1 LSSFTEGWEKDEE
14 KGGGR
19 GFGSLVRSQ
28 QPVKPQIDRAGREIA
43 VLIAKLD
50 QAQARIKSRDE
61 VIFHDVVSAIARGDR
76 DHAAVF
82 ANELS
87 AIRRV
92 GAAVTSAKL
101 ALEQVSLRLGTIT
114 DLGDITAILAP
125 TVAVVK
131 GVGQGLGSVMPSANG
146 ELDEISGLLS
156 STLVEAGAVGGSS
169 LNFKAANGEAE
180 QVLEEAAAAAQRR
193 MAAEFPE
200 VPAITERKEDEEG
213 LAV

>member
-1 LSSFTEGWEKDEE
+1 LSGFTDGWGKDEE

-19 GFGSLVRSQ
+19 DFGSLVRSQ
-28 QPVKPQIDRAGREIA
+28 QPVKPKIDRAGREIA
-43 VLIAKLD
+43 VLIAKLN

-61 VIFHDVVSAIARGDR
+61 VIFHNVVSAVARGDR
-76 DHAAVF
+76 DRAAVF

-92 GAAVTSAKL
+92 GATVTSAKL

-131 GVGQGLGSVMPSANG
+131 GVGQGLGSVMPSASG

-156 STLVEAGAVGGSS
+156 STLVEAGTVGGSS

-180 QVLEEAAAAAQRR
+180 QVLKEAAAAAQRR

-200 VPAITERKEDEEG
+200 VPAITERIQDEEG

>member
-1 LSSFTEGWEKDEE
+1 MGN
-14 KGGGR
+14 
-19 GFGSLVRSQ
+19 Q

-61 VIFHDVVSAIARGDR
+61 AIFQKVVSAIGSGNRDR
-76 DHAAVF
+76 AAVF

-87 AIRRV
+87 AVRRV
-92 GAAVTSAKL
+92 AATVTSAKF
-101 ALEQVSLRLGTIT
+101 ALEQVLLRLGTIT

-131 GVGQGLGSVMPSANG
+131 GVGQGLGSVMPSARG

-156 STLVEAGAVGGSS
+156 STLVEAGNVGGSS

-180 QVLEEAAAAAQRR
+180 QVLEEATAAAKRR
-193 MAAEFPE
+193 MATEFPE
-200 VPAITERKEDEEG
+200 VPPITERKEDEEG